1 MAATFLQEN
10 SGGSL
15 IFLQKDSGAAAQAQL
30 IFDNII
36 GGSAAGVLSP
46 DMIWILAIVLEC
58 IFGQNSWNSGD
69 RILIKKIH
77 SEIAGTG

>member
-1 MAATFLQEN
+1 MDMFFYLEEN

-30 IFDNII
+30 IFGNII

-46 DMIWILAIVLEC
+46 NMIWILAIPWMHIWPKFL
-58 IFGQNSWNSGD
+58 
-69 RILIKKIH
+69 K
-77 SEIAGTG
+77 